1 MLLNEDNAPM
11 NPIAGPF
18 ETSREGIYI
27 LANDVVY
34 DQLIALINSIRVNS
48 GQAYPICVIPYDGQ
62 IERVR
67 ALLAT
72 DIGLGIMLF
81 DNQPLLETWETF
93 ATQIW
98 QCHPT
103 AYQTWAAKGIT
114 GVNRMGMHRRFCGFD
129 GPFER
134 FIYLDADTLVL
145 GSLAPIFAQLETHD
159 VVVYD
164 FQYKD
169 PSHVFNV
176 HSPKLYEVFPPERVN
191 SEIFCAGM
199 YAAKR
204 GLFGVQQRQWLLEQ
218 LGQGDAEILYINGPD
233 QTILNYMV
241 MKTHTPCCN
250 LARLLPPDQVTGCC
264 VTSPHFEQRDYQ
276 LFDRGNPLTYM
287 HFIGMSSKVFTR
299 LCQGE
304 NLTFPYRDVFLH
316 YRYLKEPQQYPAF
329 IGPAEPYNKQ
339 PPPPTLQQKI
349 LKKIGLR

>member
-1 MLLNEDNAPM
+1 MTSL
-11 NPIAGPF
+11 AGPI
-18 ETSREGIYI
+18 EEPISGPVEGIYI

-34 DQLIALINSIRVNS
+34 DQLIALVNSIRVNA
-48 GQAYPICVIPYDGQ
+48 GKAYPICVIPYDGQ
-62 IERVR
+62 IERVQAWLGQAQ
-67 ALLAT
+67 ALGVT
-72 DIGLGIMLF
+72 LF
-81 DNQPLLETWETF
+81 SDASLIDTWETF

-103 AYQTWAAKGIT
+103 AYDTWAAKGIT

-145 GSLAPIFAQLETHD
+145 SPLAPIFAQLETHD

-176 HSPKLYEVFPPERVN
+176 HSPKLEQVFPPERVN

-204 GLFGVQQRQWLLEQ
+204 GLFGTQQRQWLLEQ
-218 LGQGDAEILYINGPD
+218 LSQGDAEILYINGPD

-250 LARLLPPDQVTGCC
+250 LARVLPRDQVTGCC
-264 VTSPHFEQRDYQ
+264 VTSTHFEQRDYQ
-276 LFDRGNPLTYM
+276 LFDKGNPLTYM

-304 NLTFPYRDVFLH
+304 NLMFPYRDVFLH
-316 YRYLKEPQQYPAF
+316 YRYLKEPQNYPEF
-329 IGPAEPYNKQ
+329 IGAATPYNQ
-339 PPPPTLQQKI
+339 PPPPPTFKQKI